1 MTASPAMTPTTR
13 GDSVRLRSLFAA
25 AAAGALVLGIAAC
38 GGGNKSSGTAKT
50 GPKGGSISGAGAT
63 FPQPVYE
70 EWASRFKDLY
80 GTTVNYNPIGS
91 GGGIAQF
98 TAGTVDFG
106 ASDAAMKPEEIAA
119 AKKKGDPVHVPTVFG
134 AITVSYNVSGLDKGL
149 KLDGPTIADV
159 FLGKIKKWNDPAL
172 AKLNPGT
179 KLPDKAITIV
189 HRSDESGTTKLFT
202 SFLDKQSPQW
212 HKQVGSDKTVKWPTG
227 TGAKGNDGV
236 AGAVKQTDG
245 AVGYVEEAYAL
256 QNNFTTADVKNK
268 AGQYVAPSLQSTSAA
283 GQGLTVPQD
292 LRFSAINSPNP
303 AAYPIASATFI
314 IVYED
319 MCKAGKSKDTAQRVT
334 NWLNYALG
342 PGQQVATQLQYAP
355 LPSNIKSKAQ
365 AKVDALKCNGAALQ
379 KASY

>member
-1 MTASPAMTPTTR
+1 M
-13 GDSVRLRSLFAA
+13 RLRSLFAA
-25 AAAGALVLGIAAC
+25 VAVGALVLGIAAC

-119 AKKKGDPVHVPTVFG
+119 AKKKGDPVRVPTVFG

-268 AGQYVAPSLQSTSAA
+268 AGQYVAPSLQSTTAA
-283 GQGLTVPQD
+283 GEGLTVPAD
-292 LRFSAINSPNP
+292 LRFSAINASSNP
-303 AAYPIASATFI
+303 QAYPIASATFLL
-314 IVYED
+314 VYQD
-319 MCKAGKSKDTAQRVT
+319 MCKPGVAKDKAVRVW
-334 NWLNYALG
+334 NWLNYAVG
-342 PGQQVATQLQYAP
+342 KGQTVAPSLQYAP
-355 LPSNIKSKAQ
+355 LPAALDQKAK
-365 AKVDALKCNGAALQ
+365 AKVDGLVCDGSPLKGQ
-379 KASY
+379 T